1 MTGTETD
8 FIIQVDFIFHILV
21 YFFDSMFVLPAAMRA
36 FFFFFVPLANSKGA
50 DKVKDL
56 RVSTQTDFAD
66 LL

>member
-1 MTGTETD
+1 MTSHETE
-8 FIIQVDFIFHILV
+8 FIIKAYFIFHIG
-21 YFFDSMFVLPAAMRA
+21 FDSMFVLPAAMRA
-36 FFFFFVPLANSKGA
+36 FFVPKKNYFNRKKGA